1 MNNLQL
7 SVLLNAIDKMSAPV
21 RNASKSVQALSEQ
34 VKNSKAALR
43 DLEKAQNQM
52 KSFSRTTENIKKST
66 EAIDKHAKKLENLRN
81 KISKMKDER
90 VNLKGKIKDA
100 ELYHAKLISKGDVV
114 SALGVRFRISD
125 LTKQYERLK
134 GDIGDTSSEIRKE
147 NSGWKANRREK
158 AQQLLQL
165 RDLKRKLKEI
175 GIDTKNFAQYEG
187 KLAEKI
193 KVANSAIAKQQAHLD
208 KLNAKQAAYNKY
220 RGQVEKLKDISG
232 KAQIIGAQSMAAGAT
247 ITAPIANVTKDF
259 MTFED
264 AMIGVARQVDGLK
277 DKSGNFTQEFDQW
290 KIKIHDLSK
299 ELPLT
304 TVQIANMIESAARM
318 NIAKDELEDFVRLN
332 TQMAI
337 AFDAKNP
344 DELVE
349 SFGKVSK
356 NFNLTQ
362 KQTKELAD
370 TINYLDDNAISKG
383 TGIIGY
389 MNRVAGIA
397 AIAKITDKN
406 MAALG
411 STLQTL
417 GAEEEDSAT
426 AVTTI
431 FTRLGVAGNHEEVDG
446 ALKKLKLN
454 PQKIAKGMA
463 KDAQSTLMLI
473 VNKIKGLDDDAKSD
487 VMKGLVGI
495 PHIKTISKLVANTEE
510 WRRQIELANSEAA
523 KGSMGREFD
532 TRMKALS
539 ASTQIFTNRLF
550 NLKTAIGG
558 TLAPTL
564 HNILDKLG
572 SIVDKFKAWIET
584 NPELARKILLVASA
598 LGTTLTAF
606 GALSLALS
614 FVLYPM
620 ARVALGFGKLTGL
633 NTLLAKSFNYTTKAA
648 IASNKNLLSF
658 RGWSNIFSSAQT
670 TLTGLLGKIT
680 KLNTLKVL
688 LGALKAWTMPV
699 RMIFIGLS
707 SSISFL
713 LSPIGVVVA
722 AVVGAGIYIYKSW
735 EKVKSFFGGFLN
747 GLQSGLQPVIDK
759 FKPFV
764 GWIESVFNWFTNL
777 LSPIQSTKEDLDA
790 AASAGKQFGE
800 WVAFGIDLAL
810 KPLQLLIDGVKWL
823 IDNLPKINEQNQ
835 KAKALKEETMKAAF
849 GNGVLGQTMAAMADI
864 PEYAKGGYTGNGGK
878 YQPMGIV
885 HGGEYVMTKE
895 ATNRLGIAT
904 LNALNYG
911 KQALIAGG
919 LGIGLATAAPI
930 QVDSRPP
937 ISARPSISQT
947 MQPMA
952 VNITINAQAGQN
964 ERQIAQLVAAELERI
979 NLQQQARARSRMTD
993 RA

>member
-21 RNASKSVQALSEQ
+21 RNASKSVRELSAKLRENKNAQRQLAQQNKQHAEAMKQYASTINPLKAKLSSLNNELSAAKQKAASYSQYLKNAKNPTEGFKKEVEKARGAVKKLKQEQVAASNKLQQAKLALSQ
-34 VKNSKAALR
+34 AGISA
-43 DLEKAQNQM
+43 EKLAQNQRNLQRNT
-52 KSFSRTTENIKKST
+52 KAATDQIKHQE
-66 EAIDKHAKKLENLRN
+66 EA
-81 KISKMKDER
+81 
-90 VNLKGKIKDA
+90 LK
-100 ELYHAKLISKGDVV
+100 
-114 SALGVRFRISD
+114 
-125 LTKQYERLK
+125 
-134 GDIGDTSSEIRKE
+134 
-147 NSGWKANRREK
+147 
-158 AQQLLQL
+158 
-165 RDLKRKLKEI
+165 
-175 GIDTKNFAQYEG
+175 
-187 KLAEKI
+187 
-193 KVANSAIAKQQAHLD
+193 
-208 KLNAKQAAYNKY
+208 KLNAKQAAYNRY

-572 SIVDKFKAWIET
+572 GVVDKFKAWIET

-648 IASNKNLLSF
+648 IATNKNLLSF

-688 LGALKAWTMPV
+688 LGALKAWIMPV

-713 LSPIGVVVA
+713 LSPVGVVVA
-722 AVVGAGIYIYKSW
+722 AIVGAGIYIYKNW
-735 EKVKSFFGGFLN
+735 EKVKSFFSGFLN

-979 NLQQQARARSRMTD
+979 NRQQQARARSRMTD

>member
-21 RNASKSVQALSEQ
+21 RNASKSVRELSAKLRESKNAQRQLAQQNKQHAEAMKQYASTINPLKAKLSSLNNELSAAKQKAASYSQYLKNAKNPTEGFKKEVEKARSAVKKLKQEQVAASNKLQQAKLALSQAGISAEKLA
-34 VKNSKAALR
+34 KNQLNLQKNTKAAT
-43 DLEKAQNQM
+43 DQ
-52 KSFSRTTENIKKST
+52 IKHQE
-66 EAIDKHAKKLENLRN
+66 EALKKLN
-81 KISKMKDER
+81 
-90 VNLKGKIKDA
+90 
-100 ELYHAKLISKGDVV
+100 
-114 SALGVRFRISD
+114 
-125 LTKQYERLK
+125 T
-134 GDIGDTSSEIRKE
+134 
-147 NSGWKANRREK
+147 
-158 AQQLLQL
+158 
-165 RDLKRKLKEI
+165 
-175 GIDTKNFAQYEG
+175 
-187 KLAEKI
+187 
-193 KVANSAIAKQQAHLD
+193 
-208 KLNAKQAAYNKY
+208 KQAAYSRY

-247 ITAPIANVTKDF
+247 ITAPIAAVTKDF

-431 FTRLGVAGNHEEVDG
+431 FTRLGVAGNHKEVDG

-550 NLKTAIGG
+550 NLKTTIGG

-572 SIVDKFKAWIET
+572 SVVDKFKAWIET

-722 AVVGAGIYIYKSW
+722 AVVGAGIYIYKNW
-735 EKVKSFFGGFLN
+735 EKVKSFFSGFLS

-823 IDNLPKINEQNQ
+823 IDNLPKISEQNQ

-864 PEYAKGGYTGNGGK
+864 PEYATGGYTGNGGK

-895 ATNRLGIAT
+895 ATSRLGIAT

-979 NLQQQARARSRMTD
+979 NRQQQARMRSRMTD

>member
-21 RNASKSVQALSEQ
+21 RNASKSVRELSAKLRENKNAQRQLAQQNKQHAEAMKQYASTINPLKAKLSSLNNELSAAKQKAASYSQYLKNAKNPTEGFKKEVEKARSAVKKLKQEQVAASNKLQQAKLALSQ
-34 VKNSKAALR
+34 AGISA
-43 DLEKAQNQM
+43 EKLAQNQRNLQ
-52 KSFSRTTENIKKST
+52 KNTKAATDQIKHQE
-66 EAIDKHAKKLENLRN
+66 EA
-81 KISKMKDER
+81 
-90 VNLKGKIKDA
+90 LK
-100 ELYHAKLISKGDVV
+100 
-114 SALGVRFRISD
+114 
-125 LTKQYERLK
+125 
-134 GDIGDTSSEIRKE
+134 
-147 NSGWKANRREK
+147 
-158 AQQLLQL
+158 
-165 RDLKRKLKEI
+165 
-175 GIDTKNFAQYEG
+175 
-187 KLAEKI
+187 
-193 KVANSAIAKQQAHLD
+193 
-208 KLNAKQAAYNKY
+208 KLNAKQAAYNRY

-247 ITAPIANVTKDF
+247 ITAPIAAVTKDF
-259 MTFED
+259 MSFED

-318 NIAKDELEDFVRLN
+318 DTPKEQLEDFIRLN
-332 TQMAI
+332 TQMAT
-337 AFDAKNP
+337 AFDATNP

-349 SFGKVSK
+349 QFGKVTK
-356 NFNLTQ
+356 NFKLTID
-362 KQTKELAD
+362 QTKDLAD

-397 AIAKITDKN
+397 GIAKITDKN

-431 FTRLGVAGNHEEVDG
+431 FTRLGVAGNHKEVDG

-473 VNKIKGLDDDAKSD
+473 VNKIKGLDDDARSD

-550 NLKTAIGG
+550 NLKTTIGG

-572 SIVDKFKAWIET
+572 AVVDKFKAWIEA
-584 NPELARKILLVASA
+584 NPELARKILLVASG

-633 NTLLAKSFNYTTKAA
+633 NTLLAKSFNSTTKAA
-648 IASNKNLLSF
+648 IVSNKNLLSF
-658 RGWSNIFSSAQT
+658 RGWSSIFSSAQT
-670 TLTGLLGKIT
+670 ALTGLLGKIT
-680 KLNTLKVL
+680 KLNALKVL
-688 LGALKAWTMPV
+688 LGVLKAWIMPV

-722 AVVGAGIYIYKSW
+722 AIVGAGIYIYNNW
-735 EKVKSFFGGFLN
+735 EKVKAFFGGFLE
-747 GLQSGLQPVIDK
+747 GLRAGLQPVIDK

-764 GWIESVFNWFTNL
+764 GWIESAFNWFTNL
-777 LSPIQSTKEDLDA
+777 LAPVQSTKEDLDA
-790 AASAGKQFGE
+790 AASAGKKFGE
-800 WVAFGIDLAL
+800 WLAVGIDLAT
-810 KPLQLLIDGVKWL
+810 KPLQWLMDSIKWV
-823 IDNLPKINEQNQ
+823 IDNMPTLDGIGETIDTAKQKVSNATANAMNNSAAGNYFMIGAGLDVPKV
-835 KAKALKEETMKAAF
+835 KRWS
-849 GNGVLGQTMAAMADI
+849 
-864 PEYAKGGYTGNGGK
+864 GGYAGNGGK
-878 YQPMGIV
+878 YEPKGIF
-885 HGGEYVMTKE
+885 HGGEYIMTKE
-895 ATNRLGIAT
+895 ATSRLGVAT

-930 QVDSRPP
+930 QVDNRPP

-979 NLQQQARARSRMTD
+979 NRQQQARMRSRMTD

>member
-21 RNASKSVQALSEQ
+21 RNASKSVRELSAKLRENKNAQRQLAQQNKQHAEAMKQYASTINPLKAKLSSLNNELSAAKQKAASYSQYLKNAKNPTEGFKKEVEKARSAVKKLKQEQVAASNKLQQAKLALSQ
-34 VKNSKAALR
+34 AGISA
-43 DLEKAQNQM
+43 EKLAQNQRNLQRNT
-52 KSFSRTTENIKKST
+52 KAATDQIKHQE
-66 EAIDKHAKKLENLRN
+66 EA
-81 KISKMKDER
+81 
-90 VNLKGKIKDA
+90 LK
-100 ELYHAKLISKGDVV
+100 
-114 SALGVRFRISD
+114 
-125 LTKQYERLK
+125 
-134 GDIGDTSSEIRKE
+134 
-147 NSGWKANRREK
+147 
-158 AQQLLQL
+158 
-165 RDLKRKLKEI
+165 
-175 GIDTKNFAQYEG
+175 
-187 KLAEKI
+187 
-193 KVANSAIAKQQAHLD
+193 
-208 KLNAKQAAYNKY
+208 KLNAKQAAYNRY

-318 NIAKDELEDFVRLN
+318 DIAKDELEDFVRLN

-337 AFDAKNP
+337 AFDAQNP

-572 SIVDKFKAWIET
+572 GVVDKFKAWIET

-722 AVVGAGIYIYKSW
+722 AVVGAGIYIYKNW
-735 EKVKSFFGGFLN
+735 EKVKSFFSGFLN

-864 PEYAKGGYTGNGGK
+864 PEYATGGYTGNGGK

-895 ATNRLGIAT
+895 ATSRLGVAT

-930 QVDSRPP
+930 QMDNRPP
-937 ISARPSISQT
+937 ISTRPSISQT

-979 NLQQQARARSRMTD
+979 NRQQQARARSRMTD

>member
-21 RNASKSVQALSEQ
+21 RNASKSVRELSAKLRENKNAQRQLAQQNKQHAEAMKQYASTINPLKAKLSSLNNELSAAKQKAASYSQYLKNAKNPTEGFKKEVEKARSAVKKLKQEQVAASNKLQQAKLALSQ
-34 VKNSKAALR
+34 AGISA
-43 DLEKAQNQM
+43 EKLAQNQRNLQRNT
-52 KSFSRTTENIKKST
+52 KAATDQIKHQE
-66 EAIDKHAKKLENLRN
+66 EALN
-81 KISKMKDER
+81 
-90 VNLKGKIKDA
+90 
-100 ELYHAKLISKGDVV
+100 
-114 SALGVRFRISD
+114 
-125 LTKQYERLK
+125 
-134 GDIGDTSSEIRKE
+134 
-147 NSGWKANRREK
+147 
-158 AQQLLQL
+158 
-165 RDLKRKLKEI
+165 
-175 GIDTKNFAQYEG
+175 
-187 KLAEKI
+187 
-193 KVANSAIAKQQAHLD
+193 
-208 KLNAKQAAYNKY
+208 KLNAKQAAYNRY

-550 NLKTAIGG
+550 NLKTTIGG

-572 SIVDKFKAWIET
+572 GVVDKFKAWIET

-648 IASNKNLLSF
+648 ITSNKNLLSF

-670 TLTGLLGKIT
+670 TITGFLGKIT

-722 AVVGAGIYIYKSW
+722 AVVGAGIYIYKNW

-864 PEYAKGGYTGNGGK
+864 PEYATGGYTGNGGK

-895 ATNRLGIAT
+895 ATSRLGVAT

-930 QVDSRPP
+930 QVDNRPP

-979 NLQQQARARSRMTD
+979 NRQQQARMRSRMTD

>member
-21 RNASKSVQALSEQ
+21 RNASKSVRELSAKLRENKNAQRQLAQQNKQHAEAMKQYASTINPLKAKLSSLNNELSAAKQKAASYSQYLKNAKNPTEGFKKEVEKARSAVKKLKQEQVAASNKLQQAKLALSQ
-34 VKNSKAALR
+34 AGISA
-43 DLEKAQNQM
+43 EKLAQNQRNLQRNT
-52 KSFSRTTENIKKST
+52 KAATDQIKHQE
-66 EAIDKHAKKLENLRN
+66 EA
-81 KISKMKDER
+81 
-90 VNLKGKIKDA
+90 LK
-100 ELYHAKLISKGDVV
+100 
-114 SALGVRFRISD
+114 
-125 LTKQYERLK
+125 
-134 GDIGDTSSEIRKE
+134 
-147 NSGWKANRREK
+147 
-158 AQQLLQL
+158 
-165 RDLKRKLKEI
+165 
-175 GIDTKNFAQYEG
+175 
-187 KLAEKI
+187 
-193 KVANSAIAKQQAHLD
+193 
-208 KLNAKQAAYNKY
+208 KLNAKQAAYNRY

-247 ITAPIANVTKDF
+247 ITAPIVNVTKDF

-318 NIAKDELEDFVRLN
+318 DIAKDELEDFVRLN

-337 AFDAKNP
+337 AFDAQNP

-572 SIVDKFKAWIET
+572 GVVDKFKAWIET

-670 TLTGLLGKIT
+670 TLTGFLGKIT

-722 AVVGAGIYIYKSW
+722 AVVGAGIYIYKNW

-864 PEYAKGGYTGNGGK
+864 PEYATGGYTGNGGK

-919 LGIGLATAAPI
+919 LGIGLATASPI
-930 QVDSRPP
+930 QVDNRPP

-979 NLQQQARARSRMTD
+979 NRQQQARARSRMTD

>member
-21 RNASKSVQALSEQ
+21 RNASKSVRELSAKLRENKNAQRQLAQQNKQHAEAMKQYASTINPLKAKLSSLNNELSAAKQKAASYSQYLKNAKNPTEGFKKEVEKARGAVKKLKQEQVAASNKLQQAKLALSQ
-34 VKNSKAALR
+34 AGISA
-43 DLEKAQNQM
+43 EKLAQNQRNLQRNT
-52 KSFSRTTENIKKST
+52 KAATDQIKHQE
-66 EAIDKHAKKLENLRN
+66 EA
-81 KISKMKDER
+81 
-90 VNLKGKIKDA
+90 LK
-100 ELYHAKLISKGDVV
+100 
-114 SALGVRFRISD
+114 
-125 LTKQYERLK
+125 
-134 GDIGDTSSEIRKE
+134 
-147 NSGWKANRREK
+147 
-158 AQQLLQL
+158 
-165 RDLKRKLKEI
+165 
-175 GIDTKNFAQYEG
+175 
-187 KLAEKI
+187 
-193 KVANSAIAKQQAHLD
+193 
-208 KLNAKQAAYNKY
+208 KLNAKQEAYNRY

-318 NIAKDELEDFVRLN
+318 DIAKDELEDFVRLN

-572 SIVDKFKAWIET
+572 GVVDKFKAWIET

-658 RGWSNIFSSAQT
+658 RGWSNVFSSAQT

-722 AVVGAGIYIYKSW
+722 AVVGAGIYIYKNW
-735 EKVKSFFGGFLN
+735 EKVKSFFSGFLN

-864 PEYAKGGYTGNGGK
+864 PEYATGGYTGNGGK

-979 NLQQQARARSRMTD
+979 NRQQQARARSRMTD

>member
-21 RNASKSVQALSEQ
+21 RNASKSVRELSAKLRENKNAQRQLAQQNKQHAEAMKQYASTINPLKAKLSSLNNELSAAKQKAASYSQYLKNAKNPTEGFKKEVEKARGAVKKLKQEQVAASNKLQQAKLALSQ
-34 VKNSKAALR
+34 AGISA
-43 DLEKAQNQM
+43 EKLAQNQRNLQRNT
-52 KSFSRTTENIKKST
+52 KAATDQIKHQE
-66 EAIDKHAKKLENLRN
+66 EA
-81 KISKMKDER
+81 
-90 VNLKGKIKDA
+90 LK
-100 ELYHAKLISKGDVV
+100 
-114 SALGVRFRISD
+114 
-125 LTKQYERLK
+125 
-134 GDIGDTSSEIRKE
+134 
-147 NSGWKANRREK
+147 
-158 AQQLLQL
+158 
-165 RDLKRKLKEI
+165 
-175 GIDTKNFAQYEG
+175 
-187 KLAEKI
+187 
-193 KVANSAIAKQQAHLD
+193 
-208 KLNAKQAAYNKY
+208 KLNAKQAAYNRY

-572 SIVDKFKAWIET
+572 GVVDKFKAWIET

-670 TLTGLLGKIT
+670 TLTGFLGKIT
-680 KLNTLKVL
+680 KLNSIKVL

-699 RMIFIGLS
+699 KMIFIGLS

-713 LSPIGVVVA
+713 LSPIGIVVA
-722 AVVGAGIYIYKSW
+722 AVVGAGIYIYKNW
-735 EKVKSFFGGFLN
+735 EKVKSFFSGFLN

-864 PEYAKGGYTGNGGK
+864 PEYATGGYTGNGGK

-930 QVDSRPP
+930 QVDNRPP

-979 NLQQQARARSRMTD
+979 NRQQQARARSRMAD

>member
-21 RNASKSVQALSEQ
+21 RNASKSVRELSAKLRENKNAQRQLAQQNKQHAEAMKQYASTINPLKAKLSSLNNELSAAKQKAASYSQYLKNAKNPTEGFKKEVEKARSAVKKLKQEQVAASNKLQQAKLALSQ
-34 VKNSKAALR
+34 AGISA
-43 DLEKAQNQM
+43 EKLAQNQRNLQRNT
-52 KSFSRTTENIKKST
+52 KAATDQIKHQE
-66 EAIDKHAKKLENLRN
+66 EA
-81 KISKMKDER
+81 
-90 VNLKGKIKDA
+90 LK
-100 ELYHAKLISKGDVV
+100 
-114 SALGVRFRISD
+114 
-125 LTKQYERLK
+125 
-134 GDIGDTSSEIRKE
+134 
-147 NSGWKANRREK
+147 
-158 AQQLLQL
+158 
-165 RDLKRKLKEI
+165 
-175 GIDTKNFAQYEG
+175 
-187 KLAEKI
+187 
-193 KVANSAIAKQQAHLD
+193 
-208 KLNAKQAAYNKY
+208 KLNAKQAAYNRY

-264 AMIGVARQVDGLK
+264 SMIGVARQVDGLK

-431 FTRLGVAGNHEEVDG
+431 FTRLGVAGNHEEVDD

-572 SIVDKFKAWIET
+572 GVVDKFKAWIET
-584 NPELARKILLVASA
+584 NPELARKILLVVSA

-699 RMIFIGLS
+699 RMIFIGLG

-722 AVVGAGIYIYKSW
+722 AVVGAGIYIYKNW

-864 PEYAKGGYTGNGGK
+864 PEYATGGYTGNGGK

-895 ATNRLGIAT
+895 ATSRLGVAT

-979 NLQQQARARSRMTD
+979 NRQQQARARSRMTD

>member
-21 RNASKSVQALSEQ
+21 RNASKSVRELSAKLRENKNAQRQLAQQNKQHSEAMKQYASTINPLKAKLSSLNNELSAAKQKAASYSQYLKNAKNPTEGFKKEVEKARSAVKKLKQEQVAASNKLQQAKLALSQ
-34 VKNSKAALR
+34 AGISA
-43 DLEKAQNQM
+43 EKLAQNQRNLQRNT
-52 KSFSRTTENIKKST
+52 KAATDQIKHQE
-66 EAIDKHAKKLENLRN
+66 EA
-81 KISKMKDER
+81 
-90 VNLKGKIKDA
+90 LK
-100 ELYHAKLISKGDVV
+100 
-114 SALGVRFRISD
+114 
-125 LTKQYERLK
+125 
-134 GDIGDTSSEIRKE
+134 
-147 NSGWKANRREK
+147 
-158 AQQLLQL
+158 
-165 RDLKRKLKEI
+165 
-175 GIDTKNFAQYEG
+175 
-187 KLAEKI
+187 
-193 KVANSAIAKQQAHLD
+193 
-208 KLNAKQAAYNKY
+208 KLNAKQAAYNRY

-247 ITAPIANVTKDF
+247 ITAPIANITKDF

-318 NIAKDELEDFVRLN
+318 NVAKDELEDFVRLN
-332 TQMAI
+332 TQMAV
-337 AFDAKNP
+337 AFDAANP

-349 SFGKVSK
+349 QYGKVTN
-356 NFNLTQ
+356 NFHLSA
-362 KQTKELAD
+362 KASRELAD
-370 TINYLDDNAISKG
+370 AINYLDDNAISKG
-383 TGIIGY
+383 TEIIGF
-389 MNRVAGIA
+389 MNRVSGIAGIA
-397 AIAKITDKN
+397 KISEKN

-411 STLQTL
+411 STLQTA
-417 GAEEEDSAT
+417 GATEEQSAT
-426 AVTTI
+426 AVNAI
-431 FTRLGVAGNHEEVDG
+431 FTRLSQASKKKPVKNGLA
-446 ALKKLKLN
+446 ALGLRPSAVEL
-454 PQKIAKGMA
+454 GMA
-463 KDAQSTLMLI
+463 KDAQGTLEKI
-473 VNKIKGLDDDAKSD
+473 VNAINRLPEPKRLGTIAD
-487 VMKGLVGI
+487 LVGTE
-495 PHIKTISKLVANTEE
+495 HAKTLSLLVSKTDD
-510 WRRQIELANSEAA
+510 WRRQVKLANSEAA

-572 SIVDKFKAWIET
+572 GVVDKFKAWIET

-670 TLTGLLGKIT
+670 TLTGFLGKIT
-680 KLNTLKVL
+680 KLNSIKVL

-699 RMIFIGLS
+699 KMIFIGLS

-713 LSPIGVVVA
+713 LSPIGIVVA
-722 AVVGAGIYIYKSW
+722 AVVGAGIYIYKNW
-735 EKVKSFFGGFLN
+735 EKVKSFFSGFLN

-777 LSPIQSTKEDLDA
+777 LAPVQSTKEDLDA
-790 AASAGKQFGE
+790 AASAGKKFGE
-800 WVAFGIDLAL
+800 WLAAGIDLVT
-810 KPLQLLIDGVKWL
+810 KPLQWLMDGIKWVLDNMPTLEGIGKTIDAAK
-823 IDNLPKINEQNQ
+823 Q
-835 KAKALKEETMKAAF
+835 KVSNATANAMNNSAA
-849 GNGVLGQTMAAMADI
+849 GNYFMTGAGLDV
-864 PEYAKGGYTGNGGK
+864 PNVNRWSGGYAGNGGK
-878 YQPMGIV
+878 YEPKGIF
-885 HGGEYVMTKE
+885 HGGEYIMTKE

-919 LGIGLATAAPI
+919 LGIGLASAAPI

-979 NLQQQARARSRMTD
+979 NRQQQARARSRMTD

>member
-21 RNASKSVQALSEQ
+21 RNASKSVRELSAKLRENKNAQRQLAQQNKQHAEAMKQYASTLNPLKAKLSSLNNELSAAKQKAASYSQYLKNAKNPTEGFKKEVEKARSAVKKLKQEQVAASNKLQQAKLALSQ
-34 VKNSKAALR
+34 AGISA
-43 DLEKAQNQM
+43 EKLAQNQRNLQRNT
-52 KSFSRTTENIKKST
+52 KAATDQIKHQE
-66 EAIDKHAKKLENLRN
+66 EA
-81 KISKMKDER
+81 
-90 VNLKGKIKDA
+90 LK
-100 ELYHAKLISKGDVV
+100 
-114 SALGVRFRISD
+114 
-125 LTKQYERLK
+125 
-134 GDIGDTSSEIRKE
+134 
-147 NSGWKANRREK
+147 
-158 AQQLLQL
+158 
-165 RDLKRKLKEI
+165 
-175 GIDTKNFAQYEG
+175 
-187 KLAEKI
+187 
-193 KVANSAIAKQQAHLD
+193 
-208 KLNAKQAAYNKY
+208 KLNAKQEAYNRY

-259 MTFED
+259 MIFED

-318 NIAKDELEDFVRLN
+318 NVAKDELEDFVRLN
-332 TQMAI
+332 TQMAV
-337 AFDAKNP
+337 AFDAANP

-349 SFGKVSK
+349 QYGKVTN
-356 NFNLTQ
+356 NFHLSA
-362 KQTKELAD
+362 KASRELAD
-370 TINYLDDNAISKG
+370 AINYLDDNAISKG
-383 TGIIGY
+383 TEIIGF
-389 MNRVAGIA
+389 MNRVSGIAGIA
-397 AIAKITDKN
+397 KISEKN

-411 STLQTL
+411 STLQTA
-417 GAEEEDSAT
+417 GATEEQSAT
-426 AVTTI
+426 AVNAI
-431 FTRLGVAGNHEEVDG
+431 FTRLSQASKKKPVKNGLA
-446 ALKKLKLN
+446 ALGLRPSAVEL
-454 PQKIAKGMA
+454 GMA
-463 KDAQSTLMLI
+463 KDAQGTLEKI
-473 VNKIKGLDDDAKSD
+473 VDAINRLPEPKRLGTIAD
-487 VMKGLVGI
+487 LVGTE
-495 PHIKTISKLVANTEE
+495 HAKTLSLLVAKTDD
-510 WRRQIELANSEAA
+510 WRRQIKLANSEAA

-572 SIVDKFKAWIET
+572 GVVDKFKAWIET

-648 IASNKNLLSF
+648 IATNKNLLSF

-722 AVVGAGIYIYKSW
+722 AVVGAGIYIYKNW
-735 EKVKSFFGGFLN
+735 EKVKSFFSGFLN

-864 PEYAKGGYTGNGGK
+864 PEYATGGYTGNGGK

-964 ERQIAQLVAAELERI
+964 ERQIAQLVAAEIERI
-979 NLQQQARARSRMTD
+979 NRQQQARARSRMTD

>member
-21 RNASKSVQALSEQ
+21 RNASKSVRELSAKLRENKNAQRQLAQQNKQHAEAMKQYASTLNPLKAKLSSLNNELSAAKQKAASYSQYLKNAKNPTEGFKKEVEKARSAVKKLKQEQVAASNKLQQAKLALSQ
-34 VKNSKAALR
+34 AGISA
-43 DLEKAQNQM
+43 EKLAQNQRNLQRNT
-52 KSFSRTTENIKKST
+52 KAATDQIKHQE
-66 EAIDKHAKKLENLRN
+66 EA
-81 KISKMKDER
+81 
-90 VNLKGKIKDA
+90 LK
-100 ELYHAKLISKGDVV
+100 
-114 SALGVRFRISD
+114 
-125 LTKQYERLK
+125 
-134 GDIGDTSSEIRKE
+134 
-147 NSGWKANRREK
+147 
-158 AQQLLQL
+158 
-165 RDLKRKLKEI
+165 
-175 GIDTKNFAQYEG
+175 
-187 KLAEKI
+187 
-193 KVANSAIAKQQAHLD
+193 
-208 KLNAKQAAYNKY
+208 KLNAKQEAYNRY

-259 MTFED
+259 MIFED

-318 NIAKDELEDFVRLN
+318 NVAKDELEDFVRLN
-332 TQMAI
+332 TQMAV
-337 AFDAKNP
+337 AFDAANP

-349 SFGKVSK
+349 QYGKVTN
-356 NFNLTQ
+356 NFHLSA
-362 KQTKELAD
+362 KASRELAD
-370 TINYLDDNAISKG
+370 AINYLDDNAISKG
-383 TGIIGY
+383 TEIIGF
-389 MNRVAGIA
+389 MNRVSGIAGIA
-397 AIAKITDKN
+397 KISEKN

-411 STLQTL
+411 STLQTA
-417 GAEEEDSAT
+417 GATEEQSAT
-426 AVTTI
+426 AVNAI
-431 FTRLGVAGNHEEVDG
+431 FTRLSQASKKKPVKNGLA
-446 ALKKLKLN
+446 ALGLRPSAVEL
-454 PQKIAKGMA
+454 GMA
-463 KDAQSTLMLI
+463 KDAQGTLEKI
-473 VNKIKGLDDDAKSD
+473 VDAINRLPEPKRLGTIAD
-487 VMKGLVGI
+487 LVGTE
-495 PHIKTISKLVANTEE
+495 HAKTLSLLVAKTGD
-510 WRRQIELANSEAA
+510 WRRQIKLANSEAA

-572 SIVDKFKAWIET
+572 GVVDKFKAWIET

-648 IASNKNLLSF
+648 IATNKNLLSF

-722 AVVGAGIYIYKSW
+722 AVVGAGIYIYKNW
-735 EKVKSFFGGFLN
+735 EKVKSFFSGFLN

-864 PEYAKGGYTGNGGK
+864 PEYATGGYTGNGGK

-979 NLQQQARARSRMTD
+979 NRQQQARARSRMTD

>member
-21 RNASKSVQALSEQ
+21 RNASKSVRELSAKLRENKNAQRQLAQQNKQHAEAMKQYASTINPLKAKLSSLNNELSAAKQKAASYSQYLKNAKNPTEGFKKEVEKARSAVKKLKQEQVAASNKLQQAKLALSQ
-34 VKNSKAALR
+34 AGISA
-43 DLEKAQNQM
+43 EKLAQNQRNLQRNT
-52 KSFSRTTENIKKST
+52 KAATDQIKHQE
-66 EAIDKHAKKLENLRN
+66 EA
-81 KISKMKDER
+81 
-90 VNLKGKIKDA
+90 LK
-100 ELYHAKLISKGDVV
+100 
-114 SALGVRFRISD
+114 
-125 LTKQYERLK
+125 
-134 GDIGDTSSEIRKE
+134 
-147 NSGWKANRREK
+147 
-158 AQQLLQL
+158 
-165 RDLKRKLKEI
+165 
-175 GIDTKNFAQYEG
+175 
-187 KLAEKI
+187 
-193 KVANSAIAKQQAHLD
+193 
-208 KLNAKQAAYNKY
+208 KLNAKQAAYNRY

-318 NIAKDELEDFVRLN
+318 DIAKDELEDFVRLN

-337 AFDAKNP
+337 AFDAQNP

-572 SIVDKFKAWIET
+572 GVVDKFKAWIET

-722 AVVGAGIYIYKSW
+722 AVVGAGIYIYKNW
-735 EKVKSFFGGFLN
+735 EKVKSFFSGFLN

-864 PEYAKGGYTGNGGK
+864 PEYATGGYTGNGGK

-895 ATNRLGIAT
+895 ATSRLGVAT

-930 QVDSRPP
+930 QVDSRQP

-952 VNITINAQAGQN
+952 VNITINTQAGQN

-979 NLQQQARARSRMTD
+979 NRQQQARARSRMTD

>member
-21 RNASKSVQALSEQ
+21 RNASKSVRELSAKLRENKNAQRQLAQQNKQHAEAMKQYASTINPLKAKLSSLNNELSAAKQKAASYSQYLKNAKNPTEGFKKEVEKARGAVKKLKQEQVAASNKLQQAKLALSQ
-34 VKNSKAALR
+34 AGISA
-43 DLEKAQNQM
+43 EKLAQNQRNLQRNT
-52 KSFSRTTENIKKST
+52 KAATDQIKHQE
-66 EAIDKHAKKLENLRN
+66 EA
-81 KISKMKDER
+81 
-90 VNLKGKIKDA
+90 LK
-100 ELYHAKLISKGDVV
+100 
-114 SALGVRFRISD
+114 
-125 LTKQYERLK
+125 
-134 GDIGDTSSEIRKE
+134 
-147 NSGWKANRREK
+147 
-158 AQQLLQL
+158 
-165 RDLKRKLKEI
+165 
-175 GIDTKNFAQYEG
+175 
-187 KLAEKI
+187 
-193 KVANSAIAKQQAHLD
+193 
-208 KLNAKQAAYNKY
+208 KLNAKQAAYNRY

-431 FTRLGVAGNHEEVDG
+431 FTRLGVAGNHAEVDG

-454 PQKIAKGMA
+454 PQKISKGMA

-572 SIVDKFKAWIET
+572 GVVDKFKAWIET

-670 TLTGLLGKIT
+670 TLTGFLGKIT
-680 KLNTLKVL
+680 KLNSIKVL

-699 RMIFIGLS
+699 KMIFIGLS

-713 LSPIGVVVA
+713 LSPIGIVVA
-722 AVVGAGIYIYKSW
+722 AVVGAGIYIYKNW
-735 EKVKSFFGGFLN
+735 EKVKSFFSGFLN

-864 PEYAKGGYTGNGGK
+864 PEYATGGYTGNGGK

-919 LGIGLATAAPI
+919 LGIGLASAAPI
-930 QVDSRPP
+930 QVDNRPP

-979 NLQQQARARSRMTD
+979 NRQQQARARSRMTD

>member
-21 RNASKSVQALSEQ
+21 RNASKSVRELSAKLRENKNAQRQLAQQNKQHAEAMKQYASTINPLKAKLSSLNNELSAAKQKAASYSQYLKNAKNPTEGFKKEVEKARSAVKKLKQEQVAASNKLQQAKLALSQAGISAEKLA
-34 VKNSKAALR
+34 KNQRNLQKNTKAAT
-43 DLEKAQNQM
+43 DQ
-52 KSFSRTTENIKKST
+52 IKHQE
-66 EAIDKHAKKLENLRN
+66 EA
-81 KISKMKDER
+81 
-90 VNLKGKIKDA
+90 LK
-100 ELYHAKLISKGDVV
+100 
-114 SALGVRFRISD
+114 
-125 LTKQYERLK
+125 
-134 GDIGDTSSEIRKE
+134 
-147 NSGWKANRREK
+147 
-158 AQQLLQL
+158 
-165 RDLKRKLKEI
+165 
-175 GIDTKNFAQYEG
+175 
-187 KLAEKI
+187 
-193 KVANSAIAKQQAHLD
+193 
-208 KLNAKQAAYNKY
+208 KLNAKQAAYNRY

-247 ITAPIANVTKDF
+247 ITAPIAAVTKDF
-259 MTFED
+259 MSFED

-318 NIAKDELEDFVRLN
+318 DVPKEQLAEFVRLN
-332 TQMAI
+332 TQMAT
-337 AFDAKNP
+337 AFDAANP
-344 DELVE
+344 DELTE
-349 SFGKVSK
+349 NFGKVSK
-356 NFNLTQ
+356 NWNLSIQ
-362 KQTKELAD
+362 ASKELAD
-370 TINYLDDNAISKG
+370 SINYLDDNAISKG
-383 TGIIGY
+383 DAIIGF
-389 MNRVAGIA
+389 MNRLGGISA
-397 AIAKITDKN
+397 VAKITDKN
-406 MAALG
+406 VAALG
-411 STLQTL
+411 STLMTFGSDESSAANAVSSTFSRLSRATTMKPVKRGLKAL
-417 GAEEEDSAT
+417 GLDAS
-426 AVTTI
+426 
-431 FTRLGVAGNHEEVDG
+431 
-446 ALKKLKLN
+446 
-454 PQKIAKGMA
+454 KIQKGMV
-463 KDAQSTLMLI
+463 KDAQGTLMTI
-473 VNKIKGLDDDAKSD
+473 IER
-487 VMKGLVGI
+487 
-495 PHIKTISKLVANTEE
+495 IKTIPEHLRSAVLTDIVGGNYGDEIIKLVKNTDE
-510 WRRQIELANSEAA
+510 WKRQITLANDELA

-550 NLKTAIGG
+550 NLKTTIGG
-558 TLAPTL
+558 TLAPIL

-572 SIVDKFKAWIET
+572 AVVDKFKAWIEA

-670 TLTGLLGKIT
+670 TLTGFLGKIT

-722 AVVGAGIYIYKSW
+722 AVVGAGIYIYKNW
-735 EKVKSFFGGFLN
+735 EKVKSFFSGFLN

-849 GNGVLGQTMAAMADI
+849 GNGVLGQTMSAMADI
-864 PEYAKGGYTGNGGK
+864 PEYATGGYTGNGGK
-878 YQPMGIV
+878 YEPMGIV

-895 ATNRLGIAT
+895 ATSRLGINT

-911 KQALIAGG
+911 KRALIAGG
-919 LGIGLATAAPI
+919 LGISVATAAPV
-930 QVDSRPP
+930 QVDTRAP
-937 ISARPSISQT
+937 ISARPVVTQSN
-947 MQPMA
+947 QPMS
-952 VNITINAQAGQN
+952 VNITIHATQGMD
-964 ERQIAQLVAAELERI
+964 ERAIAQQVAKEIQRI
-979 NLQQQARARSRMTD
+979 ENQRQARARSSMWD

>member
-21 RNASKSVQALSEQ
+21 RNASKSVRELSAKLRENKNAQRQLAQQNKQHAEAMKQYASTINPLKAKLSSLNNELSAAKQKAASYSQYLKNAKNPTEGFKKEVEKARSAVKKLKQEQVTASNKLQQAKLALSQ
-34 VKNSKAALR
+34 AGISA
-43 DLEKAQNQM
+43 EKLAQNQRNLQRNT
-52 KSFSRTTENIKKST
+52 KAATDQIKHQE
-66 EAIDKHAKKLENLRN
+66 EA
-81 KISKMKDER
+81 
-90 VNLKGKIKDA
+90 LK
-100 ELYHAKLISKGDVV
+100 
-114 SALGVRFRISD
+114 
-125 LTKQYERLK
+125 
-134 GDIGDTSSEIRKE
+134 
-147 NSGWKANRREK
+147 
-158 AQQLLQL
+158 
-165 RDLKRKLKEI
+165 
-175 GIDTKNFAQYEG
+175 
-187 KLAEKI
+187 
-193 KVANSAIAKQQAHLD
+193 
-208 KLNAKQAAYNKY
+208 KLNAKQAAYNRY

-247 ITAPIANVTKDF
+247 ITAPIAAVTKDF
-259 MTFED
+259 MSFED

-337 AFDAKNP
+337 AFDAQNP

-572 SIVDKFKAWIET
+572 GVVDKFKAWIET

-670 TLTGLLGKIT
+670 NLTGLLGKIT
-680 KLNTLKVL
+680 KLNTLKIL

-722 AVVGAGIYIYKSW
+722 AVVGAGIYIYKNW

-864 PEYAKGGYTGNGGK
+864 PEYATGGYTGNGGK

-930 QVDSRPP
+930 QVDNRPP

-979 NLQQQARARSRMTD
+979 NRQQQARARSRMTD

>member
-21 RNASKSVQALSEQ
+21 RNASKSVRELSAKLRENKNAQRQLAQQNKQHAEAMKQYASTINPLKAKLSSLNNELSAAKQKAASYSQYLKNAKNPTEGFKKEVEKARSAVKKLKQEQVAASNKLQQAKLALSQ
-34 VKNSKAALR
+34 AGISA
-43 DLEKAQNQM
+43 EKLAQNQRNLQRNT
-52 KSFSRTTENIKKST
+52 KAATDQIKHQE
-66 EAIDKHAKKLENLRN
+66 EA
-81 KISKMKDER
+81 
-90 VNLKGKIKDA
+90 LK
-100 ELYHAKLISKGDVV
+100 
-114 SALGVRFRISD
+114 
-125 LTKQYERLK
+125 
-134 GDIGDTSSEIRKE
+134 
-147 NSGWKANRREK
+147 
-158 AQQLLQL
+158 
-165 RDLKRKLKEI
+165 
-175 GIDTKNFAQYEG
+175 
-187 KLAEKI
+187 
-193 KVANSAIAKQQAHLD
+193 
-208 KLNAKQAAYNKY
+208 KLNAKQAAYNRY

-572 SIVDKFKAWIET
+572 GVVDKFKAWIET

-648 IASNKNLLSF
+648 IATNKNLLSF

-688 LGALKAWTMPV
+688 LGALKAWIMPV

-713 LSPIGVVVA
+713 LSPVGVVVA
-722 AVVGAGIYIYKSW
+722 AIVGAGIYIYKNW
-735 EKVKSFFGGFLN
+735 EKVKSFFSGFLN

-979 NLQQQARARSRMTD
+979 NRQQQARARSRMTD